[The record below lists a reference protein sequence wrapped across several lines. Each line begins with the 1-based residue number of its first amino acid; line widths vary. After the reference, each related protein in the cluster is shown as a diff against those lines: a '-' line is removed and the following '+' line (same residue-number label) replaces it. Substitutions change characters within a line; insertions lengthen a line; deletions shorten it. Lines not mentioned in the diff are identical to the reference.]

1 YGDRVKLLFT
11 DTDSLA
17 YEITTHDF
25 YNDIADDVETRFDT
39 SEYPSDHPSGIQTGV
54 NKKVIGM
61 FKDEAAGNQIE
72 EFVGLRAKLYSYKMA
87 EVDYKKFKGVKRNVV
102 RNSITHEDYRDC
114 LLTKQNQ
121 QRQMN
126 VIRSD

>member
-1 YGDRVKLLFT
+1 
-11 DTDSLA
+11 
-17 YEITTHDF
+17 
-25 YNDIADDVETRFDT
+25 
-39 SEYPSDHPSGIQTGV
+39 
-54 NKKVIGM
+54 M

-72 EFVGLRAKLYSYKMA
+72 EFVGLRAKLFSYKMA
-87 EVDYKKFKGVKRNVV
+87 EVDYKKCKGVKRNVV

-121 QRQMN
+121 LRQMN